1 MFLRPLWWCLH
12 SPGLADKEAVQ
23 RPMAKGSAC
32 ACGGGGRRRGRRHGR
47 SVLVLSH
54 FFFFFFDIT
63 EGGTT
68 GTGERK
74 SEQTGGSRGGGAS
87 GFFRCPTFRGGGG
100 NSGFTRPSQGQTLLF
115 MQPGRE
121 QTPGTLQRQ
130 ATSHAQRSLVI
141 TGSAAWPRHS
151 HVNIHTGRHF
161 AWKSVINDPNQRKW
175 RISTCNVNVLGY
187 DTTNA
192 QAIINSKGKHVDRIV
207 VFNASMTCLEEY
219 AAGLRLHRV

>member
-1 MFLRPLWWCLH
+1 MVLTFTGARRQG
-12 SPGLADKEAVQ
+12 SRSASNGQ
-23 RPMAKGSAC
+23 RFCMC
-32 ACGGGGRRRGRRHGR
+32 VRRRWEEEREETREECP
-47 SVLVLSH
+47 STFPL
-54 FFFFFFDIT
+54 FFFFFDIT